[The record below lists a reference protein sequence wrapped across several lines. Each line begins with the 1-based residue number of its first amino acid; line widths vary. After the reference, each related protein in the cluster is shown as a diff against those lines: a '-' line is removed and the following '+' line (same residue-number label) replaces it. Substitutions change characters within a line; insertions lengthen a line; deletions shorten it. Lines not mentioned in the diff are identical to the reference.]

1 MQIPQKLTAGD
12 SWSWTDQQSDYPAP
26 TWILSYHFRGPGGP
40 AGKFTIVGTASGSDH
55 ALAQT
60 SAETQDLLR
69 GEYEWHAT
77 VSDGVSRVTVGR
89 GTLYVLPNLANLAA
103 DTRSHARKCVEDLE
117 TALENRAKNP
127 DKLSYSIAGRSI
139 SFSSWED
146 VENMYQ
152 RYKMRVAREM
162 GLRPDKL
169 YYRTSRG

>member
-12 SWSWTDQQSDYPAP
+12 SWSWTDSDADHPAP
-26 TWILSYHFRGPGGP
+26 TWVLSYHFRGPG
-40 AGKFTIVGTASGSDH
+40 AGNAFTVTGSASGSDH

-60 SAETQDLLR
+60 AAQTKDLVR

-77 VSDGVSRVTVGR
+77 ATNGTTRETVAR

-103 DTRSHARKCVEDLE
+103 DTRSHARKCVDDLE
-117 TALENRAKNP
+117 AALEQRAKSP
-127 DKLSYSIAGRSI
+127 DRLSYSIAGRSI
-139 SFSSWED
+139 SFSSWEE
-146 VENMYQ
+146 VEAMYQ

-169 YYRTSRG
+169 YYRTARS